1 MGYDELLRLACNDEQ
16 AFLKVVQEES
26 VAIPASVKMFLA
38 DQIRNALMG
47 EKKSQKAK
55 IIEKALA
62 VVGI

>member
-1 MGYDELLRLACNDEQ
+1 MGYDELLHLACKDEK
-16 AFLKVVQEES
+16 AFLKLVEEES

-47 EKKSQKAK
+47 EKSQKAK
-55 IIEKALA
+55 IIEKALS